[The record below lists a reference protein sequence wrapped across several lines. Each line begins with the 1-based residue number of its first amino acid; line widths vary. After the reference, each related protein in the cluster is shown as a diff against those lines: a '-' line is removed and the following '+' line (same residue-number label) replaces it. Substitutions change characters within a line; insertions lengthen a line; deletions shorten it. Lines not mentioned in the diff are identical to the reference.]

1 MLKVSLLQYFLIA
14 HSALRTVKRLIRA
27 EKWLIFKPN
36 KPYAHCGRA
45 QPAINKVAKMPVGRA
60 PP

>member
-1 MLKVSLLQYFLIA
+1 MLKVSLLRYFLIA

-36 KPYAHCGRA
+36 KPYAQYRRA
-45 QPAINKVAKMPVGRA
+45 QAAIE
-60 PP
+60 